1 MKNLSSLRGLILAIV
16 VICLSL
22 PRVNAQVEIGE
33 LGGSRVV
40 FSSIPFL
47 RITPDARAGGMGD
60 VGLATSPDAASIYWN
75 SAKLAF
81 IDNDMGAQVTYTPW
95 LRNLVDDIFIT
106 QLSGYKRIDDLS
118 SFGASFRYFSLGQIN
133 FTDVVGTPIGSFNPN
148 ELALDFAYA
157 RKLSEAFSI
166 GLNLKYVHSNL
177 SQGVV
182 VGGTTMKPANAV
194 AADISTYYSKDIVV
208 GGAVSELSF
217 GAAITN
223 IGNKVSYS
231 EDEAQKD
238 FIPINLGIGAGYT
251 AHVDEYNKVSLA
263 VELNKLMV
271 PTPDTA
277 GLYRDKALLTG
288 MFESFNDAPDGFKE
302 ELQEMAFSV
311 GLEYWYNDQF
321 AVRVGHFNEHANK
334 GNRKYINLGLG
345 LKYNVFGL
353 DFSYLIPTVET
364 GAHPL
369 QNTLR
374 FGLSFDLN
382 AGGVVNDDI

>member
-1 MKNLSSLRGLILAIV
+1 MKNLTSLKGFLLAILGL
-16 VICLSL
+16 CLAAPSAE
-22 PRVNAQVEIGE
+22 AQIPAGE
-33 LGGSRVV
+33 LGGTRVV

-81 IDNDMGAQVTYTPW
+81 IENDMGAQLTYTPW

-106 QLSGYKRIDDLS
+106 QISGYKRIDELS
-118 SFGASFRYFSLGQIN
+118 TFGASFRYFSLGQIN
-133 FTDVVGTPIGSFNPN
+133 FTDIVGNDNGSFNPN
-148 ELALDFAYA
+148 ELAVDVAYA
-157 RKLSEAFSI
+157 RKLSDNMGI
-166 GLNLKYVHSNL
+166 GLNLKYVYSNL
-177 SQGVV
+177 AQGVV
-182 VGGTTMKPANAV
+182 TGGNTIKPANAI
-194 AADISTYYSKDIVV
+194 AADISTYYNKDIVV
-208 GGAVSELSF
+208 GGAVSELAF

-223 IGNKVSYS
+223 IGNKVSYTD
-231 EDEAQKD
+231 DEAQKD
-238 FIPINLGIGAGYT
+238 FIPINLGLGAGYT
-251 AHVDEYNKVSLA
+251 AHVDEYNKVSIAL
-263 VELNKLMV
+263 EFNKLLV
-271 PTPDTA
+271 PTPDST
-277 GLYRDKALLTG
+277 GTFRDKALISG
-288 MFESFNDAPDGFKE
+288 MLGSFNDAPDGFSE
-302 ELQEMAFSV
+302 EMQEITFSV

-321 AVRVGHFNEHANK
+321 AVRVGHFNEHQRK

-374 FGLSFDLN
+374 FGLLFDLN
-382 AGGVVNDDI
+382 GGISQNEDI

>member
-1 MKNLSSLRGLILAIV
+1 MKNLSSLKGFLLALIS
-16 VICLSL
+16 ICLAA
-22 PRVNAQVEIGE
+22 PTAQGQIDAGD

-81 IDNDMGAQVTYTPW
+81 IENDLGAQVTYTPW

-118 SFGASFRYFSLGQIN
+118 TFGASFRYFSLGQIN
-133 FTDVVGTPIGSFNPN
+133 FTNIVGDDIGSFNPN
-148 ELALDFAYA
+148 ELAVDLAYA
-157 RKLSEAFSI
+157 RKLSENFSI
-166 GLNLKYVHSNL
+166 GLNLKYIYSNL
-177 SQGVV
+177 AQGVV
-182 VGGTTMKPANAV
+182 SGGNTIKPANAV
-194 AADISTYYSKDIVV
+194 AADISTYYNKDIVV

-223 IGNKVSYS
+223 IGNKVSYTD
-231 EDEAQKD
+231 DEAQKD
-238 FIPINLGIGAGYT
+238 FIPINLGVGVGYT

-263 VELNKLMV
+263 VEFNKLMV
-271 PTPDTA
+271 PTPDTT
-277 GLYRDKALLTG
+277 GEFRDKALISG
-288 MFESFNDAPDGFKE
+288 MLGSFSDAPDGFQE
-302 ELQEMAFSV
+302 ELQEVAFSV
-311 GLEYWYNDQF
+311 GLEYWYNEQF
-321 AVRVGHFNEHANK
+321 AVRVGHFNEHQRK

-345 LKYNVFGL
+345 LKYSVFGL

-382 AGGVVNDDI
+382 GGAVVNEDI